1 MSRKLFNVRE
11 MTFKEEMLK
20 IVDEIVPEMLQKL
33 GMVNVSLNE
42 GDQMIPMR
50 LFLFNI
56 K

>member
-1 MSRKLFNVRE
+1 